1 MIVLFMI
8 SFLVGCNEN
17 VQVRDEKYNASNNHV
32 ISEKKTKGIVKKKN
46 LAKAIY
52 YVPNEEMADSLR
64 NTIGEDNFSIVL
76 NDNVA
81 YFEPIVNYLDSLDI
95 LVEMSNDSVF
105 KFIGQDSNKEFIINR
120 KDLDSQLWGI
130 LVFNG
135 QSKPISVDLEDFKE
149 KIPIYFDW

>member
-1 MIVLFMI
+1 MIVLFVI

-17 VQVRDEKYNASNNHV
+17 VQVRDEKYDVANNYA
-32 ISEKKTKGIVKKKN
+32 ISEKTKDIVKKKN

-64 NTIGEDNFSIVL
+64 DTIGEDNFSIVL

-95 LVEMSNDSVF
+95 LVEMSSDSVF
-105 KFIGQDSNKEFIINR
+105 KFIGQGNKE
-120 KDLDSQLWGI
+120 
-130 LVFNG
+130 
-135 QSKPISVDLEDFKE
+135 
-149 KIPIYFDW
+149 